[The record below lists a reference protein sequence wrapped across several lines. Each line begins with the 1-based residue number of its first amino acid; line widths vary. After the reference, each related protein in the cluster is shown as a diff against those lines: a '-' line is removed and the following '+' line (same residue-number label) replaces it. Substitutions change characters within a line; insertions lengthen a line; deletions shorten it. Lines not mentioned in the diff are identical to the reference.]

1 MLVLICITC
10 HRTWG
15 VGPNPLG
22 QEIDYTGDRIRE
34 SGRTIVTLQK
44 ELATARWKL
53 DSARGVGRQ
62 PDWSVLLALLAEG
75 LGHDVVLK
83 SCELNQVLIPLRGT
97 AGRPQMPP
105 PAGLNGSEK
114 GPQELMFVL
123 TVTGFG
129 RSQTAVSQFV
139 LRLERSGL
147 FDNVRL
153 VNANRQPFL
162 NGKAIAFQLECSL
175 GGNRRRVR

>member
-1 MLVLICITC
+1 MLVSICVTC

-22 QEIDYTGDRIRE
+22 DEIDYTAERIRE
-34 SGRTIVTLQK
+34 SGRTIVTLRK
-44 ELATARWKL
+44 ELAATRWRL
-53 DSARGVGRQ
+53 DSARGVGQQ
-62 PDWSVLLALLAEG
+62 PDWSVMLALLAEG

-83 SCELNQVLIPLRGT
+83 SCELNQVLTPLTG
-97 AGRPQMPP
+97 AGRG
-105 PAGLNGSEK
+105 PAVSTPGRQDPSDKKEH
-114 GPQELMFVL
+114 EVTFALM
-123 TVTGFG
+123 VTGFG

-147 FDNVRL
+147 FDSVRL
-153 VNANRQPFL
+153 IDANRQPFL

-175 GGNRRRVR
+175 GSNRGARR